1 MKSQTRITIY
11 GRLAF
16 PVLDE
21 AKPFPGMPQ
30 SSARYSASII
40 VEPGSPS
47 DKEIR
52 SALRAAAA
60 EKWGEAKADAA
71 VKALSK
77 ALKIAYVDGDTKP
90 DLDGYPGNWILQ
102 AHAKANKPPRLV
114 VTRNGVNETLDR
126 TTQGVIYAGCY
137 VNAIVEIWAQDNQYG
152 KRLNASIAGL
162 QFVKDG
168 DAFGGGRPASEDEFE
183 VVEEAETPDFGTSS
197 DEDDDFPPF

>member
-1 MKSQTRITIY
+1 
-11 GRLAF
+11 
-16 PVLDE
+16 
-21 AKPFPGMPQ
+21 MPQ

-102 AHAKANKPPRLV
+102 AHSKANKPPRLV

-126 TTQGVIYAGCY
+126 KNQGVIYAGCY

-183 VVEEAETPDFGTSS
+183 VVEEADTPDFGTSS
-197 DEDDDFPPF
+197 DDGDDDDFPPF